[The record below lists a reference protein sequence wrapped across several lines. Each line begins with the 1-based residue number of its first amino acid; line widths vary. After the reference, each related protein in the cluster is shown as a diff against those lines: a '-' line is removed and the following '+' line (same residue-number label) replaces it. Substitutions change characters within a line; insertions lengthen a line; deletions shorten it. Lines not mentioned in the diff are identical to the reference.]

1 MESKDK
7 QKYQAGIPGW
17 VPLSQWCYHLSLI
30 EHYFLHK
37 VTGWLFGNKTW
48 LWLFLVLT
56 CVNKLIELIL
66 VISIDLISNHMEQQ
80 IHSMLPWLIPIIIIL
95 ALWDAVWK
103 LIGMW
108 KAARNNHLAWFLCI
122 FIFNT
127 IGILPIIYIL
137 IQKGKSEIVTW

>member
-1 MESKDK
+1 
-7 QKYQAGIPGW
+7 
-17 VPLSQWCYHLSLI
+17 
-30 EHYFLHK
+30 
-37 VTGWLFGNKTW
+37 
-48 LWLFLVLT
+48 
-56 CVNKLIELIL
+56 
-66 VISIDLISNHMEQQ
+66 MEQQ
-80 IHSMLPWLIPIIIIL
+80 IHSMLPWLIPIIIVL

-137 IQKGKSEIVTW
+137 IQKGKSDIVT